1 MATPWMGTQDVA
13 LESVDPGSNPANGT
27 SCQWRFFIGKNKGH
41 PSGLLMRLETMCVE
55 HRVYF

>member
-1 MATPWMGTQDVA
+1 MDGETGRGS
-13 LESVDPGSNPANGT
+13 ESVDPGSNPANGA